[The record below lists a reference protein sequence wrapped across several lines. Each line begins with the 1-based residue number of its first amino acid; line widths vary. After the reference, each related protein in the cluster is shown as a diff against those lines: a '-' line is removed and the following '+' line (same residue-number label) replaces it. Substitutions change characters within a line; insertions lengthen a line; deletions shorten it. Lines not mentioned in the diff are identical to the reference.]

1 MRHALLYSG
10 NFENNFTTLKPGATS
25 FTGSDGAAHELKWP
39 NDADGVRIS
48 FMEKTGKHFVAVRV
62 QQGTDDVV
70 LERAL
75 LLEASRHLG
84 GGKRFGPEPILVN
97 DDMAKLILEEAID
110 RNESQRAELGKIRMR
125 LSSSQPK

>member
-1 MRHALLYSG
+1 MRHTLLYSG
-10 NFENNFTTLKPGATS
+10 NFENNFTTLKTGSTT
-25 FTGSDGAAHELKWP
+25 FTGSDGAEHALNWP

-62 QQGTDDVV
+62 QQGADDII

-84 GGKRFGPEPILVN
+84 GGKRFGPEPIVIN
-97 DDMAKLILEEAID
+97 DDMAKLILEDAID

-125 LSSSQPK
+125 LSTPAK